1 MRAPPASSNPS
12 AWSNKSIPFI
22 APLIYPTIHPT
33 IHPTKSHKPC
43 HPEAGVVL
51 AELAMALGVLA
62 LGVLLLWGSSA
73 ISFGA
78 GYDRIGPRFFPYAVA
93 AGLILLGARL
103 TVAAIYCRQAKQEA
117 AAGPE
122 IQSGLNW
129 RPLGLL
135 SLALLLN
142 LVFLETAGFVIA
154 SSVQFWL
161 VARAFHSRRPARD
174 AVIAVLVS
182 TIVYFAFSQVL
193 GLTLPAGIFESLF

>member
-1 MRAPPASSNPS
+1 
-12 AWSNKSIPFI
+12 
-22 APLIYPTIHPT
+22 
-33 IHPTKSHKPC
+33 
-43 HPEAGVVL
+43 
-51 AELAMALGVLA
+51 MALGVVA
-62 LGVLLLWGSSA
+62 LGVFLLWGSSA

-93 AGLILLGARL
+93 AGLILLGGWL
-103 TVAAIYCRQAKQEA
+103 TIAAIRCRQVKHA

-129 RPLGLL
+129 RPLRLL

-161 VARAFHSRRPARD
+161 VARAFHSKRPARD